1 MLNINN
7 KVNYEINIKRK
18 EKNTAGLLYLLG
30 YI

>member
-18 EKNTAGLLYLLG
+18 EKKYSWSTVLLG

>member
-7 KVNYEINIKRK
+7 TVNYKINVKRK

-30 YI
+30 CT